1 MTKSAIPVS
10 LQINREI
17 WNDSFRIH
25 GITELKS
32 QSSPT
37 GVFLNPRLDMLVID
51 SEDVEYASPQC
62 LEDLAR
68 ESGILEDIK
77 CIAIYQVTDP
87 VPVRLQLPGPA
98 EAIKLHIWYIYGYNY
113 LCWQKH

>member
-1 MTKSAIPVS
+1 
-10 LQINREI
+10 
-17 WNDSFRIH
+17 
-25 GITELKS
+25 
-32 QSSPT
+32 
-37 GVFLNPRLDMLVID
+37 MLVID
-51 SEDVEYASPQC
+51 SENVEDASPQC

-98 EAIKLHIWYIYGYNY
+98 EVIKLHIRYIYGYNY
-113 LCWQKH
+113 LCRQKH